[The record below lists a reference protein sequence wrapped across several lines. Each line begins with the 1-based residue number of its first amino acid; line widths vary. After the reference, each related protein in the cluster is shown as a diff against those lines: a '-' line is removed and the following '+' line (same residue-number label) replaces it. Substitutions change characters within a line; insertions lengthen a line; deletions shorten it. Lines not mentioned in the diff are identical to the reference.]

1 MQANTMEIPSSTVVE
16 SNDFVKSLKESV
28 RNASAEKLAQ
38 EDDSNRQKK
47 LEYFTAVKAGMKMI
61 AEMGWNEM
69 TLITW
74 QTWSNC
80 SFSPKNAVDLLEYLG
95 RHIKEGVSDIRFV
108 FDEFSKPEYKD
119 ITFHTTRTVKTIGK
133 HYDEEEVIDFKLLV
147 SW

>member
-61 AEMGWNEM
+61 AEMG
-69 TLITW
+69 
-74 QTWSNC
+74 
-80 SFSPKNAVDLLEYLG
+80 
-95 RHIKEGVSDIRFV
+95 
-108 FDEFSKPEYKD
+108 
-119 ITFHTTRTVKTIGK
+119 
-133 HYDEEEVIDFKLLV
+133 
-147 SW
+147 